1 MERKKG
7 NIVRLGV
14 FVLAGLGVLL
24 VALFLIGKNQ
34 HLIGSHLTLR
44 AHFRNVAGL
53 RVGNNVRYAGIEVGT
68 VKKMEIVNDT
78 TLEVT
83 MLVDK
88 EMRTVIRR
96 NALASLGADGLMG
109 NKVVNIVPQS
119 GEYPYVVSG
128 DLLASRHS
136 VEIDDVLRTL
146 SGTSENIRDISEGLK
161 VTVSRINDSEGLW
174 KLLSDKSLAG
184 NIRRATENLERATA
198 NADVMTRDVREVI
211 ADVKAGKG
219 PVGTMLRDTLMEKE
233 LRSTVSE
240 LEAVAGH
247 AQRLATDLDAM
258 ARNIDRDINEGKGPV
273 NLVLKD
279 TAITG
284 NITRT
289 LGNVEK
295 GTYNFN
301 ENMEAL
307 KQNFLFRGYFRK
319 KEKEKARA
327 GQSQ

>member
-1 MERKKG
+1 MDRKKG
-7 NIVRLGV
+7 NIVRLGI
-14 FVLAGLGVLL
+14 FVMAALGVLI
-24 VALFLIGKNQ
+24 VSLFLIGKNQ
-34 HLIGSHLTLR
+34 HLIGSHFTLR
-44 AHFRNVAGL
+44 AHFKNVAGL

-68 VKKMEIVNDT
+68 VKKMEIVDDT

-83 MLVDK
+83 MLLNK
-88 EMRTVIRR
+88 EMRTVIRK

-109 NKVVNIVPQS
+109 NKVVNIVPQP
-119 GEYPYVVSG
+119 GESPYVQSG
-128 DLLASRHS
+128 DQLASRHS

-146 SGTSENIRDISEGLK
+146 AGTSENIRDISEGLK
-161 VTVSRINDSEGLW
+161 STVNRINESEGVW
-174 KLLSDKSLAG
+174 KLLGDESLAT
-184 NIRRATENLERATA
+184 NIRKVTENLERATR
-198 NADVMTRDVREVI
+198 NADVMTRDVREVV

-233 LRSTVSE
+233 LRSTVKE

-247 AQRLATDLDAM
+247 AQQLAMDLDVM
-258 ARNIDRDINEGKGPV
+258 ARNIDRDINEGKGTV

-279 TAITG
+279 TALTG

-289 LGNVEK
+289 LGNVER
-295 GTYNFN
+295 GTYHFN

-319 KEKEKARA
+319 KEREKSRST
-327 GQSQ
+327 GGN

>member
-1 MERKKG
+1 
-7 NIVRLGV
+7 
-14 FVLAGLGVLL
+14 
-24 VALFLIGKNQ
+24 
-34 HLIGSHLTLR
+34 
-44 AHFRNVAGL
+44 
-53 RVGNNVRYAGIEVGT
+53 
-68 VKKMEIVNDT
+68 
-78 TLEVT
+78 
-83 MLVDK
+83 
-88 EMRTVIRR
+88 
-96 NALASLGADGLMG
+96 
-109 NKVVNIVPQS
+109 
-119 GEYPYVVSG
+119 
-128 DLLASRHS
+128 
-136 VEIDDVLRTL
+136 
-146 SGTSENIRDISEGLK
+146 
-161 VTVSRINDSEGLW
+161 
-174 KLLSDKSLAG
+174 
-184 NIRRATENLERATA
+184 
-198 NADVMTRDVREVI
+198 
-211 ADVKAGKG
+211 
-219 PVGTMLRDTLMEKE
+219 MLRDTLMEKE